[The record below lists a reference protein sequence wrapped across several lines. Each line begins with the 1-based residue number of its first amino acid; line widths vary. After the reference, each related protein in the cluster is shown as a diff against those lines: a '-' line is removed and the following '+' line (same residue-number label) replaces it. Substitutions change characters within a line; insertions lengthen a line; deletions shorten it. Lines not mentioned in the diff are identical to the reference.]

1 MMRAVDGFAQA
12 ASAYGRAARGLET
25 ANAGPAPAKP
35 GGFADMVRRAV
46 DDVVDGQKMAER
58 QAAQGVEGKADLSGV
73 VAAVAEAEVT
83 LQAVVAVR
91 DRVIEAYKDIMRMPI

>member
-1 MMRAVDGFAQA
+1 MVRAIDGFAQA
-12 ASAYGRAARGLET
+12 ASAYGRAARGL
-25 ANAGPAPAKP
+25 AVADAGAGAAKP

-46 DDVVDGQKMAER
+46 DEVVDGQKAAEG
-58 QAAQGVEGKADLSGV
+58 QAAQAVAGKGDLSGV

>member
-1 MMRAVDGFAQA
+1 MVRAIDGFAQA
-12 ASAYGRAARGLET
+12 ASAYGRAARGLDG
-25 ANAGPAPAKP
+25 ADAGTGPSKTND
-35 GGFADMVRRAV
+35 FADMVRHAV
-46 DDVVDGQKMAER
+46 DEVVDGQKAAER
-58 QAAQGVEGKADLSGV
+58 QASQAVAGKGDLSGV

>member
-1 MMRAVDGFAQA
+1 MVRAIDGFAQA
-12 ASAYGRAARGLET
+12 ASAYGRTAARASGAAE
-25 ANAGPAPAKP
+25 AAPEGKP
-35 GGFADMVRRAV
+35 GAFADMVRHAV
-46 DDVVDGQKMAER
+46 DGVVDGQKAAER
-58 QAAQGVEGKADLSGV
+58 QAVQGLDGKADLSGV

>member
-1 MMRAVDGFAQA
+1 MTRAIDGFAQA
-12 ASAYGRAARGLET
+12 ASAYGRAARGLDAAE
-25 ANAGPAPAKP
+25 AGGGREKP
-35 GGFADMVRRAV
+35 GAFADMVRRAV
-46 DDVVDGQKMAER
+46 DDVVDTQKAAER

>member
-1 MMRAVDGFAQA
+1 MMRAIDGFAHA
-12 ASAYGRAARGLET
+12 ASAYGRAARGLEV
-25 ANAGPAPAKP
+25 ADEGAAPEKP
-35 GGFADMVRRAV
+35 GAFADMVRRAV
-46 DDVVDGQKMAER
+46 DDVVDAQKAAER